1 MTTILI
7 LSIFYGIIVAVEEN
21 KWSKNK
27 WTDLM
32 NSGN

>member
-7 LSIFYGIIVAVEEN
+7 LAIFYGIIVVAEEN

-27 WTDLM
+27 WMDLM

>member
-7 LSIFYGIIVAVEEN
+7 LAIFYGIIVVAEEN

-32 NSGN
+32 NFGN